1 MITLLLVVCSGLMFG
16 QNPSQDNAT
25 ITVFVFQD
33 TSSTDGVVSGYADT
47 LTFGTNPAGT
57 LCLDAGLETEL
68 PPKPPAGVFDVRF
81 TDEFA
86 DTPCMGQGSS
96 SNFQAYAGA
105 GNLNEFGFTIQN
117 GDGTVKSV
125 KLSWDHNA
133 IVKYYTN
140 FVVTNDAG
148 ITADMTTVDSVV
160 FTRTQYL
167 NKFLF
172 FRADFQS
179 AVKEISN
186 MVPTAFALNQN
197 YPNPFNPSTTIK
209 FAIAKSAL
217 TDIAVYDVVGRRIAT
232 LASEELNPG
241 TYSVTWNGT
250 DNNGVSVASGVYY
263 VRMLANGS
271 ENVNFSQ
278 VQKLLLMK

>member
-1 MITLLLVVCSGLMFG
+1 MITLLLLVSAVGLMYG
-16 QNPSQDNAT
+16 QNPSQTNAS
-25 ITVFVFQD
+25 ITVYVFQD
-33 TSSTDGVVSGYADT
+33 TSSTDGIVSGYADT
-47 LTFGTNPAGT
+47 LVFGTDPAGT

-96 SNFQAYAGA
+96 SNFQLYSATG
-105 GNLNEFGFTIQN
+105 NEFGFTIQN
-117 GDGTVKSV
+117 GDGTIKSV
-125 KLSWDHNA
+125 KLTWDRAA
-133 IVKYYTN
+133 IAKYYTS

-148 ITADMTTVDSVV
+148 ITVDMTAADSVL

-167 NKFLF
+167 NKFMF
-172 FRADFQS
+172 FRADFTS
-179 AVKEISN
+179 GVREISTTI
-186 MVPTAFALNQN
+186 PDKFALSQN

-250 DNNGVSVASGVYY
+250 DNNGVSVSSGVYY